1 MISSA
6 PASTIVDTIAEG
18 SSPAAP
24 AAATTPAKGAFD
36 AILALE
42 NLAATC
48 NALSPATLEGVVEGL
63 SEAQEGED
71 VDEDGEEGELGALEF
86 LAALLN
92 TPTPFKPQVA
102 NAAEG
107 GGESAEAAGSISSQ
121 AGRAPA
127 EAAMTLATTD
137 LNAANDASPDK
148 LLAVAG
154 QAANAVDGLTTS
166 GDGNV
171 DPAAQIARSAELFAQ
186 SPRHA
191 AAAERP
197 GIPTPVRDPRWA
209 EEFATRMTMMVRG
222 GESQASLQLS
232 PVDLGPMD
240 VSVTVKDSQ
249 ASIHFG
255 AAQAETRALIEA
267 SIPRLR
273 EMLAAQGFH
282 LMDASVSQGFS
293 RQAQQGQ
300 ATGNGGVSSEPDAAV
315 TVAHVTATGLLD
327 LYA

>member
-1 MISSA
+1 MISA
-6 PASTIVDTIAEG
+6 PTATTIVDAVAEG
-18 SSPAAP
+18 TTPAP
-24 AAATTPAKGAFD
+24 AASATAPSKGAFD

-48 NALSPATLEGVVEGL
+48 NALSPTALEGVVEGL
-63 SEAQEGED
+63 SETEGD
-71 VDEDGEEGELGALEF
+71 DTDSEDGEEGELGALEF

-92 TPTPFKPQVA
+92 TPTPFKPQVTGREA
-102 NAAEG
+102 GAED
-107 GGESAEAAGSISSQ
+107 SAEAAAPIAS
-121 AGRAPA
+121 AVGRA
-127 EAAMTLATTD
+127 AADAGESLLATND
-137 LNAANDASPDK
+137 LTANDVSPDK
-148 LLAVAG
+148 LLALGG
-154 QAANAVDGLTTS
+154 QAATAVDGLTTAR
-166 GDGNV
+166 DGSV

-186 SPRHA
+186 APRHA
-191 AAAERP
+191 AGPERA
-197 GIPTPVRDPRWA
+197 GIATSVRDPRWA

-300 ATGNGGVSSEPDAAV
+300 PSASGTTSEPEADVAV
-315 TVAHVTATGLLD
+315 SRVTAAGLLD